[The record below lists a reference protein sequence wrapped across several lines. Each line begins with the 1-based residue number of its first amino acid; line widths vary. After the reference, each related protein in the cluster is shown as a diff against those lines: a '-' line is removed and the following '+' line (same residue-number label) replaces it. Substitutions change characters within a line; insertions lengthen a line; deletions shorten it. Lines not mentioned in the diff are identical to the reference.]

1 MMTSMGT
8 VTVDKKIGAWLI
20 NGETGLSSKAMA
32 AVALGVGSDGSHPYD
47 PDDLNRCLK
56 LIDKIPEIKL
66 HFDEIAQL
74 SNTWRLMIAKWDELE
89 SLFISEVG
97 FDWSKGDSAP
107 KTYELM
113 REIREAGSIHG

>member
-1 MMTSMGT
+1 MTSVGT

-32 AVALGVGSDGSHPYD
+32 AVALDVGSDGSHPYD

-56 LIDKIPEIKL
+56 LIDKIPEIKQ